1 MNSKKGIKDLHRLR
15 ILLWSL
21 ALFVAATLLLPLT
34 GYLYTGIVTAQTTED
49 TNPRSDYWRAVRQ
62 GSAGRTTVQGQETG
76 VLVQSGGETWRQ
88 LRNGP
93 VKYYGAIALGSVLLL
108 LLLYQLL
115 HGRVKIEAGR
125 SGRTVPRWSLFIRVL
140 HWYVA
145 ILFILL
151 ALTGLSLLYGR
162 AVLIPAFGHEG
173 FAAWA
178 QVAKVIHDYIGPP
191 FVAGIVLMLIV
202 LLPYNLPEKH
212 DIKWLSCGGGM
223 LGKGRHAHCG
233 RVNAGEKIFTY
244 GAMLVLGIVVCVSG
258 LVLDFPNYGQTR
270 ETMQLANVL
279 HAGASVLWLAI
290 MLGHIYLGLWGV
302 EGSLEAMTRGQVDEN
317 WARQHHDLWYENL
330 AETASR
336 PEPGVTGG
344 TAPKPG
350 PGTTQPG

>member
-1 MNSKKGIKDLHRLR
+1 MNTQKVIKDPHRLKV
-15 ILLWSL
+15 ILWSV
-21 ALFVAATLLLPLT
+21 ALLVAAILLLPLT
-34 GYLYTGIVTAQTTED
+34 GYLYTGIVTAQTSEE
-49 TNPRSDYWRAVRQ
+49 TNPRSDYWRMARQ
-62 GSAGRTTVQGQETG
+62 GAAGNTTVRGQETG

-93 VKYYGAIALGSVLLL
+93 VKYYGSMALGSVLLL

-115 HGRVKIEAGR
+115 HGRVKIEGGK
-125 SGRTVPRWSLFIRVL
+125 SGRTVPRWSLIIRVL

-151 ALTGLSLLYGR
+151 AVTGLSLLYGR
-162 AVLIPAFGHEG
+162 SVLIPAFGLEG

-178 QVAKVIHDYIGPP
+178 QVAKVVHDYIGPP

-202 LLPYNLPEKH
+202 MLPYNLPEKH
-212 DIKWLSCGGGM
+212 DIKWLSSGGGL
-223 LGKGRHAHCG
+223 LGKGKHPHCG
-233 RVNAGEKIFTY
+233 RINAGEKLFTY
-244 GAMLVLGIVVCVSG
+244 GAMLILGIVVSISG
-258 LVLDFPNYGQTR
+258 LVLDFPNYDQTR

-302 EGSLEAMTRGQVDEN
+302 EGSLEAMTRGHVDEN
-317 WARQHHDLWYENL
+317 WAKQHHDLWYETL
-330 AETASR
+330 AETATR
-336 PEPGVTGG
+336 PESGVTASS
-344 TAPKPG
+344 TPKPE